1 MCSECIQ
8 CHKSLTSY
16 INNDVFRLKY
26 CKGQKWHH
34 SYWSVGSTPEGQ
46 MCVQHE
52 TLRPLSIPAFTMPML
67 DLWCHRRERI
77 FRVVSLEFCL
87 NSWIKYAAC
96 LDMWELWDMTQF
108 LWSTSS
114 LSCHLV
120 QLIIGG
126 RLGSGKAAQL
136 VVYLNLNLRRADFSS
151 VCYIWRVCMSAR
163 PPNMSGLDGLAS
175 VQPSHAK
182 FERLSE
188 ALIRGKDGQS
198 CRFPFP
204 T

>member
-1 MCSECIQ
+1 MTPLLLIGW
-8 CHKSLTSY
+8 LNTRGA
-16 INNDVFRLKY
+16 DVCTARDIEASQHP
-26 CKGQKWHH
+26 CVHDARPVMPSSWADVQSGQP
-34 SYWSVGSTPEGQ
+34 G
-46 MCVQHE
+46 
-52 TLRPLSIPAFTMPML
+52 
-67 DLWCHRRERI
+67 
-77 FRVVSLEFCL
+77 VSCL
-87 NSWIKYAAC
+87 NQICGMFGQA
-96 LDMWELWDMTQF
+96 DMWELWDMTQF
-108 LWSTSS
+108 LWSTFS

-120 QLIIGG
+120 QLIIRG

-163 PPNMSGLDGLAS
+163 LPNMSGLDGLAS

-182 FERLSE
+182 SERLSE